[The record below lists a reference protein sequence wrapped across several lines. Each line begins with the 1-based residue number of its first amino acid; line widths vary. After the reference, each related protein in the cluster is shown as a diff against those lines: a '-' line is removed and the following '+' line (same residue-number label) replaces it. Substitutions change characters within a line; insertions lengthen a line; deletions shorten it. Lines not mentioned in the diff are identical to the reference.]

1 MSSEVCME
9 FSRLVT
15 NVKHVTVIGP
25 DGKEA
30 ELDFLNHR

>member
-1 MSSEVCME
+1 ME

-15 NVKHVTVIGP
+15 HVRRMTVIGP